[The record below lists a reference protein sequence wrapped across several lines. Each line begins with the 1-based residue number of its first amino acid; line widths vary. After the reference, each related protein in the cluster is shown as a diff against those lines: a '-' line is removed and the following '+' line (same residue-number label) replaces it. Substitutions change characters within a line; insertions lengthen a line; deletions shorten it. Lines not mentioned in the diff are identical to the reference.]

1 MLNEH
6 FFDGFLAQVWV
17 KRLPAKRNKLL
28 EGFGE
33 LRVLLFF
40 ATNDVGQRSA
50 NLRESLLEFRHRLF
64 PFIELGRLI
73 LEELF
78 QDFHEADRLREIDIE
93 NTLPV
98 LHEHSTLRR
107 LIESIGT
114 RITKFELPS
123 NFRIEIVCSVLRFP
137 DTMNQTK
144 AIQNNAIWRDLCA
157 TLRLQRELGHE
168 SPLVFAS
175 FVDDPSA
182 IFQQRLKRST
192 HGALVCYAKLLEL
205 CE

>member
-98 LHEHSTLRR
+98 LHEHSTLRC
-107 LIESIGT
+107 LKKNVGT
-114 RITKFELPS
+114 RITKLELHS
-123 NFRIEIVCSVLRFP
+123 DLRIEIVCRVLRFP
-137 DTMNQTK
+137 DAVNETE
-144 AIQNNAIWRDLCA
+144 AIQNNAIWRDFRA
-157 TLRLQRELGHE
+157 TLRLQRKLRHEL
-168 SPLVFAS
+168 PFVFAS
-175 FVDDPSA
+175 LVNERGA
-182 IFQQRLKRST
+182 ILQQRLKRSA
-192 HGALVCYAKLLEL
+192 HGALVFHAKLLEL
-205 CE
+205 RE